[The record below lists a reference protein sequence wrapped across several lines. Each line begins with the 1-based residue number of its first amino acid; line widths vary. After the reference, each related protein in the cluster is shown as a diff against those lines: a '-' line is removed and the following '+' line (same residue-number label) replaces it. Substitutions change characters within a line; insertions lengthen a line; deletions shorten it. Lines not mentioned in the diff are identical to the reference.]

1 MIRGE
6 IILHKEPSF
15 RHTNPH
21 YQGDWSAL
29 EEYYGDWST
38 RPLRSQSEI
47 LEEIEKE
54 VEKAM
59 NLGYYIGRKVRR
71 TKGYNTGQTGVI
83 KYFVRSTT
91 ARDEVNDKHQVL
103 AVLWPDW
110 SRPSNYSIDELE
122 LVPEEGEDT
131 PTLSLTA
138 ADFIGVNQ
146 DASC

>member
-71 TKGYNTGQTGVI
+71 TKGYNTGNNLFAF
-83 KYFVRSTT
+83 KSF
-91 ARDEVNDKHQVL
+91 
-103 AVLWPDW
+103 
-110 SRPSNYSIDELE
+110 
-122 LVPEEGEDT
+122 
-131 PTLSLTA
+131 A
-138 ADFIGVNQ
+138 ACKANFGGI
-146 DASC
+146 